1 VRTWRVELSSGLVED
16 VEAKG
21 VGIEDGALLFFVT
34 DDHGLVAIR
43 GFGPGMWFQF
53 REVRDGE

>member
-1 VRTWRVELSSGLVED
+1 VELSSGLVED

-21 VGIEDGALLFFVT
+21 VGIEDGAFLFFVT